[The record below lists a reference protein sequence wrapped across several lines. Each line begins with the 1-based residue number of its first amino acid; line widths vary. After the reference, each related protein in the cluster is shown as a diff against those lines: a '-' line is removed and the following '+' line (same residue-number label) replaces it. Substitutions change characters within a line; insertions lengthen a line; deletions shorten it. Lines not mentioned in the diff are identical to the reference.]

1 MLLPESNMAQ
11 TGDFM
16 VANDPE
22 IEARIEQLLQQ
33 MTLEEKAGQ
42 MTQFSIGTPTGPGT
56 GRSDYKEMVAKGQV
70 GSILNMS
77 GAAQTN
83 AMQKIAV
90 EQSRLHIPLIFGLD
104 IIHGYRTSFPIPL
117 GLSASWN
124 PDLIE
129 RVARLAA
136 QEGSRAGIR
145 WTFSPMV
152 DIARD
157 ARWGR
162 IAEGAGEDPYLG
174 SAIAAA
180 YVRGYQGTSLSNP
193 DSLAACA
200 KHFAGYGAVEGG
212 RDYNTAEI
220 PERLLRQ
227 VYLPPFEAAV
237 RRRRGHL
244 HERLRS
250 AERSSVNRECVHS

>member
-1 MLLPESNMAQ
+1 
-11 TGDFM
+11 
-16 VANDPE
+16 
-22 IEARIEQLLQQ
+22 
-33 MTLEEKAGQ
+33 MTLEEKVGQ

-90 EQSRLHIPLIFGLD
+90 EQTRLHIPLIFGLD

-117 GLSASWN
+117 GLSATWN
-124 PDLIE
+124 PELIE
-129 RVARLAA
+129 RIARLAA

-180 YVRGYQGTSLSNP
+180 YVRGYQGTSLSNS

-200 KHFAGYGAVEGG
+200 KHFAGYGAVE
-212 RDYNTAEI
+212 
-220 PERLLRQ
+220 
-227 VYLPPFEAAV
+227 
-237 RRRRGHL
+237 RRTGLQHR
-244 HERLRS
+244 
-250 AERSSVNRECVHS
+250 